1 MQNID
6 KQPTTTLT
14 LADLIANP
22 NDLYQV
28 SQVSE
33 IFKRHPETIRRW
45 IKAGKIPKPLSISGM
60 YYFKGSDLLDYINA
74 NDTEGA

>member
-1 MQNID
+1 MQYTNT
-6 KQPTTTLT
+6 QPTTTLT

>member
-1 MQNID
+1 MQYTNT
-6 KQPTTTLT
+6 QPTTTLT

-74 NDTEGA
+74 DATEEA